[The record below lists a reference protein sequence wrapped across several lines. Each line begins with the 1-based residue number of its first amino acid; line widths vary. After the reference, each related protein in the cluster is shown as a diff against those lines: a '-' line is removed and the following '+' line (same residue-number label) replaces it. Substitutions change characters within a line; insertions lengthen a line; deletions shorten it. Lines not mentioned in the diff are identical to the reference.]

1 MKLFAGLDHSDYQD
15 IFRAIGLY
23 VDEHRYTSVRVFET
37 EEGMVV
43 QGVPVRE
50 DGSTA
55 ERHEAYLFTEED
67 LRNLLQVAY
76 QRRMRG
82 MQQQQSGDTSQ

>member
-23 VDEHRYTSVRVFET
+23 IDEHRYTSVRVFET

-43 QGVPVRE
+43 QGVPIHE
-50 DGSTA
+50 DGSSA
-55 ERHEAYLFTEED
+55 DRHEAYLFTEED
-67 LRNLLQVAY
+67 LRNLLQGAY

-82 MQQQQSGDTSQ
+82 RQQQPSTDSPE

>member
-23 VDEHRYTSVRVFET
+23 VDEHRYTHVRVFET

-43 QGVPVRE
+43 QGVPLGA
-50 DGSTA
+50 DGTPA
-55 ERHEAYLFTEED
+55 VRHEAYLFTEED

-76 QRRMRG
+76 QRRMHG
-82 MQQQQSGDTSQ
+82 QQS